1 MLFVTILNPRPDL
14 TAEQRQE
21 GLRRRLEWTP
31 PQGIKMIGEYWLQE
45 APARVVGISEADSP
59 AALFL
64 VTPAWGDLFDIDI
77 IPALTAEEGLRLAQQ
92 AAEQAAGQV
101 PSELRR

>member
-1 MLFVTILNPRPDL
+1 VLFVTILNPRPDL

-64 VTPAWGDLFDIDI
+64 VTQAWGDLFDIEI

-92 AAEQAAGQV
+92 AAAQV

>member
-1 MLFVTILNPRPDL
+1 
-14 TAEQRQE
+14 
-21 GLRRRLEWTP
+21 
-31 PQGIKMIGEYWLQE
+31 MIGEYWLQE

-64 VTPAWGDLFDIDI
+64 VTQAWGDLFDIEI

-92 AAEQAAGQV
+92 AAAQV